1 MPSWV
6 RGAAFR
12 GVKLENEMA
21 TKQTVEISW
30 SNMGGVMDSVRVTGT
45 EDQLDSKVR
54 IALIELIGNSIV
66 SAGDTFEIR
75 EVQS

>member
-1 MPSWV
+1 
-6 RGAAFR
+6 
-12 GVKLENEMA
+12 MA